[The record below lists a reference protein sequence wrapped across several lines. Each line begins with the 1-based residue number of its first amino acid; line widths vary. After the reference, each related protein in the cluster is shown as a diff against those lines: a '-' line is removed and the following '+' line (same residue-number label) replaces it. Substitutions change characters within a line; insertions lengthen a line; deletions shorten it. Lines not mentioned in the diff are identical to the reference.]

1 MQAKATALPLHKKPA
16 VVSITGMAF
25 LIPAFAFLIYANYVP
40 FVWNLL
46 LSFQSWDGYLNQ
58 KWIAFANYLRLFQ
71 DELFVTSIVNSV
83 FLAVSA
89 TIGSVLIGVVS
100 AGFLYKVGKREGA
113 VYRLILFMPS
123 MMPIAVIALLF
134 TFIYNPEMGMLNN
147 FLKAIGLGQ
156 FANAWLED
164 RNTIMWCVS
173 IVNVWRMAGLTMM
186 LCFSSM
192 LMLNESLF
200 ESSKLDG
207 ATYRIQ
213 FFKIVL
219 PLIKPIIQLSTVYTL
234 TVNFKTYDTVF
245 IMTRGGPG
253 NISMTVPIYMVDTA
267 FTFAEFGYAATMGV
281 AITVVIIAC
290 IALVNRALGGDHYE
304 Y

>member
-1 MQAKATALPLHKKPA
+1 MRKNT
-16 VVSITGMAF
+16 VSITGILF
-25 LIPAFAFLIYANYVP
+25 LVPAAVFLIYANYVP

-46 LSFQSWDGYLNQ
+46 LSFQQWDGFMKQ
-58 KWIAFANYLRLFQ
+58 QWIGLENYLRLFR
-71 DELFVTSIVNSV
+71 DDLFVTSIFNST

-89 TIGSVLIGVVS
+89 TVGSVLIGVAS
-100 AGFLYKVGKREGA
+100 AAFLYKTGKREGS
-113 VYRLILFMPS
+113 VYRLILFMPA

-147 FLKAIGLGQ
+147 FLRAVGLESLTT
-156 FANAWLED
+156 AWLED

-192 LMLNESLF
+192 LMIPESLF

-207 ATYRIQ
+207 AGYRIQ
-213 FFKIVL
+213 FTQIIL
-219 PLIKPIIQLSTVYTL
+219 PLIKPIVQLSTVYTL
-234 TVNFKTYDTVF
+234 ATNFKTYDTVF
-245 IMTRGGPG
+245 ILTRGGPG
-253 NISMTVPIYMVDTA
+253 NLSMTVPIYMIDTA
-267 FTFAEFGYAATMGV
+267 FTYGEFGYSATMGV
-281 AITVVIIAC
+281 AITAVII
-290 IALVNRALGGDHYE
+290 ILITGTNRVLGGEHYE